1 MNTVLNRPALKAQ
14 ARELLRTAQVSPKAF
29 MVLYYSVLVLLDVL
43 ISFLPSEGLAGM
55 FITTLSELFSWVL
68 GAGLVLYFMG
78 TAAGSAW
85 SSPHYLMGF
94 PLPES
99 SLP

>member
-43 ISFLPSEGLAGM
+43 ISFLPSEGAGRYVHHHA
-55 FITTLSELFSWVL
+55 L
-68 GAGLVLYFMG
+68 
-78 TAAGSAW
+78 
-85 SSPHYLMGF
+85 
-94 PLPES
+94 
-99 SLP
+99 